1 MLTSPW
7 TKGYVVVVVFV
18 RVVVVVVVFVVI
30 IVVIDVVV
38 ATTPAGKLSLRDDFL
53 AEKGVSVI
61 A

>member
-7 TKGYVVVVVFV
+7 TKGYVV
-18 RVVVVVVVFVVI
+18 VVVVVVVFVVI